1 MHRWRVM
8 TDGEIPRPAGILEKK
23 NLLSYP
29 VNSRRRARERHRVLG
44 KGRARA
50 THERKL
56 TERNAVC
63 EPTPDRAAFE
73 SREGKRESGEWTEKE
88 RKKDKRRSYGERKK
102 EILYGV
108 GSRDEERRRGGYEN
122 ERVEDR
128 KGRREE

>member
-1 MHRWRVM
+1 MIKKKILIFSIQHPVRQHLQTNYPQRKKKKEKRCNRSIRTNHVHRWRVM

-23 NLLSYP
+23 NFLSYP

-63 EPTPDRAAFE
+63 E
-73 SREGKRESGEWTEKE
+73 E
-88 RKKDKRRSYGERKK
+88 RTDPR
-102 EILYGV
+102 
-108 GSRDEERRRGGYEN
+108 
-122 ERVEDR
+122 
-128 KGRREE
+128 